1 MNSNNFP
8 LGMTNFNPLMNDGL
22 GQNNNFG
29 QNNGL
34 STNNDFGQNNGLG
47 HHADRCHNVPGEKM
61 DWHVH
66 QEIHNQEKIA
76 LNDLGLPGNAFDKAY
91 GNIMNPNNLPPR
103 RQYGNIP
110 GKVY

>member
-1 MNSNNFP
+1 MKTQFSPF
-8 LGMTNFNPLMNDGL
+8 GMTNFNPLMDNGF
-22 GQNNNFG
+22 GHENN
-29 QNNGL
+29 L
-34 STNNDFGQNNGLG
+34 SINNGLG
-47 HHADRCHNVPGEKM
+47 HHRDRCHDVPGEKM
-61 DWHVH
+61 NWHVH

-76 LNDLGLPGNAFDKAY
+76 LNDMGLPGNAFDRAY